1 MPLSAHLLQ
10 STLSLAPQPSEGALL
25 GSSFAFCYFVQIGW
39 MASSLVIAER
49 RARATTSFRARAQ
62 FAHWPAGLSVARPTT
77 PLPFSLFL
85 FCAFVLFIASSSQSF
100 LSNTIPLP
108 EFFFFQ
114 LQLWFTSAPFPL
126 AGSLQLPLRVM
137 GQALAST
144 LPLLPLL
151 LFPSRG
157 YRFSSALEHHFV
169 VVPPSTDDPFYR
181 VLFLLPPMIPLNLL
195 PIITTMSSIVG
206 HCTTFIRLGLGT
218 KLLGHRP
225 PSDL

>member
-1 MPLSAHLLQ
+1 MTTGYSDA
-10 STLSLAPQPSEGALL
+10 A
-25 GSSFAFCYFVQIGW
+25 
-39 MASSLVIAER
+39 
-49 RARATTSFRARAQ
+49 ARAKDIEYGGPHPWQIQGWATLVRKALRHREYLRWSERYCQ
-62 FAHWPAGLSVARPTT
+62 
-77 PLPFSLFL
+77 
-85 FCAFVLFIASSSQSF
+85 
-100 LSNTIPLP
+100 
-108 EFFFFQ
+108 
-114 LQLWFTSAPFPL
+114 
-126 AGSLQLPLRVM
+126 PLRVM